1 LSHPWIRE
9 FWRMAAVFGGA
20 LFTGWLL
27 GAPHG
32 VFTLALMAYLGWY
45 VYNLYRLER
54 WYDRRKKTEPPSAP
68 GIWGEAF
75 QHIYQLQRSNRQRKK
90 RLAAILSRFKES
102 TAAMPDATVVLTED
116 GYIEWFNK
124 AAKRY
129 LGLKTKHDV
138 GQRIDNL
145 IRHSRFSE
153 FLARGDFS
161 EPLEMPSPLDDQRHF
176 AFRIVPYGN
185 KQKLLVV
192 RDVTR
197 IKRLERMRSDFV
209 ANVSHEL
216 RTPLTVVSGYLENM
230 AADDSGQAGQ
240 WGKCL
245 QQMQGQTRR
254 MTRLVEDL
262 LTLSRLEDEDRTVV
276 RDPVAVSA
284 MLASLVED
292 ARALSG
298 ERRHDISLECDQG
311 LWLRGSEKELGSAF
325 SNLLFNAVQYTPERG
340 RITVRWYRDGDE
352 ACFEVQDDGIGIP
365 IRHLHRLTERFYR
378 VDAGRSREHGGTGL
392 GLAIVK
398 HVLDRHE
405 GWLGIESQ
413 PGRGSVFRCVFGA
426 KLVLR
431 CDAAPADGTD
441 IALSPN

>member
-1 LSHPWIRE
+1 MSNPWLHE
-9 FWRMAAVFGGA
+9 FWRMAALFGGA
-20 LFTGWLL
+20 LFVGWLL
-27 GAPHG
+27 DVPHG
-32 VFTLALMAYLGWY
+32 AFTLALIIYLGWHL
-45 VYNLYRLER
+45 YNLYRLER
-54 WYDRRKKTEPPSAP
+54 WYYRRKKTEPPNAA

-75 QHIYQLQRSNRQRKK
+75 EHIYQLQRSDRQRKK
-90 RLAAILSRFKES
+90 KLATILSRFKES

-116 GYIEWFNK
+116 DYIEWFNK

-129 LGLKTKHDV
+129 LGLQTKQDI

-161 EPLEMPSPLDDQRHF
+161 EPLEMTSPLDEQHYF
-176 AFRIVPYGN
+176 SFRVVPYGN
-185 KQKLLVV
+185 QQKLLVV
-192 RDVTR
+192 RDISR

-230 AADDSGQAGQ
+230 AADDSEQNKH
-240 WGKCL
+240 WDKCVL
-245 QQMQGQTRR
+245 QMQGQTQR

-262 LTLSRLEDEDRTVV
+262 LMLSRLEDEDKTVI

-284 MLASLVED
+284 LLTSLVED
-292 ARALSG
+292 ARVLSG
-298 ERRHDISLECDQG
+298 ENQHRISLESDDN
-311 LWLRGSEKELGSAF
+311 LWLRGSEKELTSAF
-325 SNLLFNAVQYTPERG
+325 SNLLFNAVQYTPKQG
-340 RITVRWYRDGDE
+340 HITVRWYRDDDK
-352 ACFEVQDDGIGIP
+352 ACFEIQDDGIGIA
-365 IRHLHRLTERFYR
+365 IQHIHRLTERFYR

-405 GWLGIESQ
+405 AWLGIESQ
-413 PGRGSVFRCVFGA
+413 PGKGSVFRCTFA
-426 KLVLR
+426 PKMLMQR
-431 CDAAPADGTD
+431 DA
-441 IALSPN
+441 SSNR

>member
-1 LSHPWIRE
+1 
-9 FWRMAAVFGGA
+9 MAAVFGSA
-20 LFTGWLL
+20 LFVGWLL
-27 GAPHG
+27 GAPLG
-32 VFTLALMAYLGWY
+32 VFTLALAGYFGWY
-45 VYNLYRLER
+45 IYNLYRLER
-54 WYDRRKKTEPPSAP
+54 WYERRKKTEPPNAP

-75 QHIYQLQRSNRQRKK
+75 EHIYQLQRRSRQRKK
-90 RLAAILSRFKES
+90 RLASILSRFKES

-116 GYIEWFNK
+116 NHIEWFNK

-129 LGLKTKHDV
+129 LGLQSKQDV

-153 FLARGDFS
+153 FLACGDFS
-161 EPLEMPSPLDDQRHF
+161 EPLEMASSLDDQRYF

-185 KQKLLVV
+185 HQKLLVV
-192 RDVTR
+192 RDITR

-230 AADDSGQAGQ
+230 AADDSGLATQ

-245 QQMQGQTRR
+245 QQMQGQTQR

-262 LTLSRLEDEDRTVV
+262 LMLSRLEDEDRTVV
-276 RDPVAVSA
+276 RDPVAVPA
-284 MLASLVED
+284 LLASLVED
-292 ARALSG
+292 ARVFSG
-298 ERRHDISLECDQG
+298 EREHRISLECEDN
-311 LWLRGSEKELGSAF
+311 LWLRGSEKELTSAF
-325 SNLLFNAVQYTPERG
+325 SNLLFNAVEYTPTQG
-340 RITVRWYRDGDE
+340 RIAVRWYRDGDK

-405 GWLGIESQ
+405 AWLGIESQ
-413 PGRGSVFRCVFGA
+413 PGKGSVFRCVFGP
-426 KLVLR
+426 KLLMQR
-431 CDAAPADGTD
+431 DDSASDTDGV
-441 IALSPN
+441 ALSSN

>member
-1 LSHPWIRE
+1 MSNPWLRE
-9 FWRMAAVFGGA
+9 LWRMAVLFGGA
-20 LFTGWLL
+20 LFVGWLL

-32 VFTLALMAYLGWY
+32 AFTLALMAYLSWHL
-45 VYNLYRLER
+45 YNLYRLER
-54 WYDRRKKTEPPSAP
+54 WYYRRKKTEPPNAA

-75 QHIYQLQRSNRQRKK
+75 EHIYQLQRSNRQRKK
-90 RLAAILSRFKES
+90 KLATILSRFKES

-116 GYIEWFNK
+116 DHIEWFNK

-129 LGLKTKHDV
+129 LGLQTKQDV

-161 EPLEMPSPLDDQRHF
+161 EPLEMVSPLDEQRYF
-176 AFRIVPYGN
+176 AFRVVPYGN
-185 KQKLLVV
+185 RQKLLVV
-192 RDVTR
+192 RDISR
-197 IKRLERMRSDFV
+197 IKRLERVRSDFV

-230 AADDSGQAGQ
+230 AAEDSEQTRQ

-245 QQMQGQTRR
+245 QQMQGQAQR

-262 LTLSRLEDEDRTVV
+262 LMLSRLEDEDKTVV
-276 RDPVAVSA
+276 RDPVVVSA
-284 MLASLVED
+284 VLAALVED

-298 ERRHDISLECDQG
+298 ERQHHISLESDDS
-311 LWLRGSEKELGSAF
+311 LWLRGSEKELTSAF
-325 SNLLFNAVQYTPERG
+325 SNLLFNAVQYTPEQG
-340 RITVRWYRDGDE
+340 HITVRWHRDGDN
-352 ACFEVQDDGIGIP
+352 ACFEVRDDGIGIAAQ
-365 IRHLHRLTERFYR
+365 HVSRLTERFYR

-405 GWLGIESQ
+405 ACLDIESQ
-413 PGRGSVFRCVFGA
+413 PGKGSVFRCVFA
-426 KLVLR
+426 PKILMR
-431 CDAAPADGTD
+431 RDA
-441 IALSPN
+441 SSNR